1 VQTLVFRSLTNASKH
16 HRWHSL
22 SKQVGTRKKK
32 HKKLSSKIQN
42 WWNGVYPNK
51 PKSVKQRGNFQT
63 KTFHKW
69 HSQERQRT
77 TEQTKFKF
85 PKLTK
90 WGLPQ
95 NSKRHGKFKTK
106 PKRYIVVMI
115 KTWEEKKKKRKRVCV
130 LKPTFSGI
138 RKANDEERKWENNER
153 CFQRVAKTERPNKA
167 SRGRSSLLRVCL
179 QLQNINPL
187 CSLQWRKEL
196 ERTKINKRIFLKV
209 DFLLFI
215 YFNQIKENIL
225 LLFFYFS

>member
-1 VQTLVFRSLTNASKH
+1 MEISRPKPFINGIHKNGREQQNKRSSNF
-16 HRWHSL
+16 
-22 SKQVGTRKKK
+22 
-32 HKKLSSKIQN
+32 QN
-42 WWNGVYPNK
+42 WRNGVYP
-51 PKSVKQRGNFQT
+51 
-63 KTFHKW
+63 KTLKDM
-69 HSQERQRT
+69 E
-77 TEQTKFKF
+77 
-85 PKLTK
+85 
-90 WGLPQ
+90 
-95 NSKRHGKFKTK
+95 NSKPNQNVTLLLWSK
-106 PKRYIVVMI
+106 PG
-115 KTWEEKKKKRKRVCV
+115 KKKRKRKRVCV